1 MDVVVD
7 RVAGLDI
14 SKADVKVCVRVPDD
28 ARSRARYREQTR
40 TFTTMT
46 ADLLRLGDW
55 LAACEVEL
63 VAMEATGDYWKPV
76 FYLLEERFTV
86 WLVNARDVKKV
97 PGRKTDVKDAQWLA
111 QLAAHGLGTPSFVP
125 PPPIWPSP
133 ESVETSNWWI
143 LFWARSSCLV
153 PAAVRGVPPAAG
165 VNAGRRPPAGLGVDP
180 GEDGATLG
188 SRKRG
193 ARSRRLFRWVLGG
206 GVAALV
212 GDRGEHAQRRVA
224 PVVVVVLDPAGDRG
238 AGVGFG
244 GELLHAAQ
252 LELQGGVPGLDH
264 GVV

>member
-1 MDVVVD
+1 MTDAAGGAGSDLWARASRPLRIAVRAARRTSARAVGEVVD
-7 RVAGLDI
+7 GAFAGLALRGPARVRRLGPGTGRRDYLVELDARDSI
-14 SKADVKVCVRVPDD
+14 GSPGYASAAWELVHRLQDTGAFTLVEADVPVP
-28 ARSRARYREQTR
+28 AYAP
-40 TFTTMT
+40 
-46 ADLLRLGDW
+46 ADNGVGAFRGSDC
-55 LAACEVEL
+55 AADPL
-63 VAMEATGDYWKPV
+63 SGP
-76 FYLLEERFTV
+76 
-86 WLVNARDVKKV
+86 RD
-97 PGRKTDVKDAQWLA
+97 
-111 QLAAHGLGTPSFVP
+111 
-125 PPPIWPSP
+125 WPSP

-143 LFWARSSCLV
+143 LFLAGSSCLV
-153 PAAVRGVPPAAG
+153 PAAVGGVPPAAG

-244 GELLHAAQ
+244 SELLHAAQ
-252 LELQGGVPGLDH
+252 L
-264 GVV
+264 

>member
-1 MDVVVD
+1 MVS
-7 RVAGLDI
+7 VAP
-14 SKADVKVCVRVPDD
+14 VR
-28 ARSRARYREQTR
+28 
-40 TFTTMT
+40 
-46 ADLLRLGDW
+46 
-55 LAACEVEL
+55 
-63 VAMEATGDYWKPV
+63 
-76 FYLLEERFTV
+76 
-86 WLVNARDVKKV
+86 
-97 PGRKTDVKDAQWLA
+97 
-111 QLAAHGLGTPSFVP
+111 
-125 PPPIWPSP
+125 PSP

-244 GELLHAAQ
+244 GESLPCGAARPPGWSARPRSRRC
-252 LELQGGVPGLDH
+252 LAPPPAGPSTGGCPPGRRPPAPVRRCPRCL
-264 GVV
+264 GQCAGCPRRSRPARRAPPPP